1 MEQARNNCL
10 PTKVAIAIV
19 ESAGHVLVG
28 TRPAG
33 GPLAGKAEF
42 PGGKCLPDE
51 TPRSCAVRECR
62 EETGLI
68 VIPREHLV
76 TTMHEYEHATLELNF
91 WRCALTPDLPDC
103 STAQQP
109 FSWVSL
115 QSLNELDFP
124 EANAEVLSILA
135 RTAVG

>member
-1 MEQARNNCL
+1 L
-10 PTKVAIAIV
+10 PIKVAIAIV

-28 TRPAG
+28 MRSVD

-42 PGGKCLPDE
+42 PGGKCLADE

-68 VIPREHLV
+68 VIPRKHLV
-76 TTMHEYEHATLELNF
+76 TTIHEYDHATLELNF

-103 STAQQP
+103 SAPQKP
-109 FSWVSL
+109 FRWVSL
-115 QSLNELDFP
+115 QNLSELDFP
-124 EANAEVLSILA
+124 EANAQVLAILA
-135 RTAVG
+135 

>member
-33 GPLAGKAEF
+33 GPLAGMAEF
-42 PGGKCLPDE
+42 PGGKCLADE

-76 TTMHEYEHATLELNF
+76 TTIHEYDHATLELNF

-109 FSWVSL
+109 FRWVSL
-115 QSLNELDFP
+115 QNLNELDFP
-124 EANAEVLSILA
+124 EANGQVLSILA

>member
-1 MEQARNNCL
+1 MEQARNNTL
-10 PTKVAIAIV
+10 PIKVAIAIV

-33 GPLAGKAEF
+33 VSLAGKAEF
-42 PGGKCLPDE
+42 PGGKCLSDE

-68 VIPREHLV
+68 VIPRGHLV
-76 TTMHEYEHATLELNF
+76 TTIYEYAHATVELNF
-91 WRCALTPDLPDC
+91 WRCVLTPDLPDC

-109 FSWVSL
+109 FRWVSL
-115 QSLNELDFP
+115 QNLNELDFP
-124 EANAEVLSILA
+124 EANGQVLSILA
-135 RTAVG
+135 RSAVS